1 MTTRLVAV
9 PVSTL
14 WSAPDAPRDVDRA
27 IVADLPEV
35 GAWLRDLAA
44 DADGHRGL
52 QGLILTQV
60 VAGEPVTVIDDTTP
74 GWLEVVCPW
83 QPSHTDSRGYRGW
96 LPAAH
101 VTDLLVD
108 LTDLPVPSVP
118 RAPRAPSAHNA
129 HNDSNEPCGEL
140 VHPAVAGA
148 REYLGLAY
156 LWGGMS
162 PAGFDC
168 SGLVHWQWRA
178 RGVVIPRDADDQQE
192 SAEPVELDAVR
203 PGDLYFFAR
212 PGASIHHVGI
222 VTAPG
227 RMIHAPETGSGVRE
241 ESVAG
246 ERLATLSAAGRFD
259 IG

>member
-1 MTTRLVAV
+1 MITRLVAV

-14 WSAPDAPRDVDRA
+14 WSAPDAPRRVDAA
-27 IVADLPEV
+27 IVADRPNSA
-35 GAWLRDLAA
+35 AWLRELAA

-52 QGLILTQV
+52 HGRILSQV
-60 VAGEPVTVIDDTTP
+60 VEGEPVIVIDESTP
-74 GWLEVVCPW
+74 GWVEVVCPW
-83 QPSHTDSRGYRGW
+83 QPSNTDPRGYRGW

-101 VTDLLVD
+101 VAGRTTDDPLW
-108 LTDLPVPSVP
+108 PVPVTGVDP
-118 RAPRAPSAHNA
+118 FAGDALQP
-129 HNDSNEPCGEL
+129 
-140 VHPAVAGA
+140 VHPAVSGA

-156 LWGGMS
+156 LWGGLS

-168 SGLVHWQWRA
+168 SGLVHWQWRL

-192 SAEPVELDAVR
+192 AAQRVELDAVR

-212 PGASIHHVGI
+212 PGSPVHHVGI

-227 RMIHAPETGSGVRE
+227 TMIHAPETGSGIRE
-241 ESVAG
+241 EAVDG
-246 ERLATLSAAGRFD
+246 ERLATLSCAGRFD